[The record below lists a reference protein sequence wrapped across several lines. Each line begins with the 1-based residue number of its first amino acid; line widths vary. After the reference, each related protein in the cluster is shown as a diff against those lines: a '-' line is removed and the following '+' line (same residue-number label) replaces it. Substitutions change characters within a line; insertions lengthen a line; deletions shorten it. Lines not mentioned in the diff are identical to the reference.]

1 MQKEKSRADDGGILG
16 GCRSADS
23 VHTTLTPVRGRTGR
37 ADLGGGRMATAVIRA
52 IST

>member
-16 GCRSADS
+16 GRRSADC
-23 VHTTLTPVRGRTGR
+23 VHTTLTPVRTDGTRRPRRWEDGDSR
-37 ADLGGGRMATAVIRA
+37 IRA